1 MYKKEKAPQRGETH
15 RKGTRREASEAPS
28 SRLKNGRSPEKKP
41 LPKDC
46 IKALCPSA
54 GKCGSCRYL
63 DVSYEETLK
72 IKQSRLIRLLGD
84 YGFVENIL
92 GMKDPFHYRNKVHAV
107 YGLDRRGNI
116 LAGTYEEKSHRIVPL
131 EKCLIEDKSSRE
143 ILLTIRDLLKSFKI
157 LPYNED
163 SGRGLFRHALIRR
176 GFATGQILVVLVTA
190 SPVFPGKK
198 NFVKALLDRHPE
210 ITSIVQN
217 INDRDTSLVLG
228 ERENVWYGK
237 GFITD
242 TLCGHSFRISSRS
255 FYQVNP
261 VQTEKL
267 YRLAIDLAE
276 LTGKERILDAYCGIG
291 TIGITAADKAG
302 EIVGVELNPEAVKD
316 ALANIRANDISHM
329 EVYAGDAGDHMM
341 RMAEE
346 GISYDVVFMDPPRSG
361 SSRPFLEALVKTGPK
376 KIVYISCGPE
386 SLARDLAYL
395 TTQGYQ
401 VKTIRPVDMFPFT
414 EHVETVVLLSKGV
427 IDSQKVKVEFSMED
441 MDTTSFRGKA
451 TYEHIKDYVLQ
462 QTGMKVSSLY
472 ISQVK
477 RKCGLEVLDSYNK
490 PKTEDAKQPQCPPE
504 KETAIMDAL
513 RNFGIIE

>member
-1 MYKKEKAPQRGETH
+1 MYKKEKAPRRGETP
-15 RKGTRREASEAPS
+15 RKGTRREASEVPS
-28 SRLKNGRSPEKKP
+28 SRPENGRSPEKKS
-41 LPKDC
+41 LPKNC

-116 LAGTYEEKSHRIVPL
+116 LAGTYEEKSHRIVSL
-131 EKCLIEDKSSRE
+131 EKCLIEDKPSRE

-242 TLCGHSFRISSRS
+242 TLCGHSFRISSGS

-267 YRLAIDLAE
+267 YRLAIDLAD
-276 LTGKERILDAYCGIG
+276 LTGRERVLDAYCGIG
-291 TIGITAADKAG
+291 TIGITAADKSK

-316 ALANIRANDISHM
+316 ALANIRANDISYM

-414 EHVETVVLLSKGV
+414 EHVETVCLLSKLSGAKNT
-427 IDSQKVKVEFSMED
+427 IDVKVD
-441 MDTTSFRGKA
+441 MDELDVTSAETKA
-451 TYEHIKDYVLQ
+451 TYEEIKAYVLE
-462 QTGMKVSSLY
+462 QTGLQVSNLY
-472 ISQVK
+472 IAQVK
-477 RKCGLEVLDSYNK
+477 RECGIIERENYNN
-490 PKTEDAKQPQCPPE
+490 PKSEESRQPQCPEE
-504 KETAIMDAL
+504 KRKAIMEAL
-513 RNFGIIE
+513 KHFGMV